1 MNKEQ
6 ISIILKKIKI
16 IEEKVNKKQIKDK
29 VLVDK
34 KLIFNLVEIF
44 EKILIFLQKND
55 NKKKRQF

>member
-16 IEEKVNKKQIKDK
+16 IEEKVNKKQTKDK

-34 KLIFNLVEIF
+34 KLILNLVEIF

-55 NKKKRQF
+55 NKKK

>member
-16 IEEKVNKKQIKDK
+16 IEEKVNKKQTKDK

-34 KLIFNLVEIF
+34 KLILNLVKIF

-55 NKKKRQF
+55 NKKK

>member
-34 KLIFNLVEIF
+34 KFILNLVEILLSN
-44 EKILIFLQKND
+44 ILMVTL
-55 NKKKRQF
+55 

>member
-29 VLVDK
+29 ILVDK

-44 EKILIFLQKND
+44 EKILIYLQKNN
-55 NKKKRQF
+55 NKNK

>member
-34 KLIFNLVEIF
+34 KLIFNLVEMF

-55 NKKKRQF
+55 NKKK

>member
-16 IEEKVNKKQIKDK
+16 IQEKVNKKQIKDK

-34 KLIFNLVEIF
+34 KFILNLVEILQ
-44 EKILIFLQKND
+44 KILIFLQKND
-55 NKKKRQF
+55 NKKK

>member
-34 KLIFNLVEIF
+34 KLI
-44 EKILIFLQKND
+44 LI
-55 NKKKRQF
+55 

>member
-16 IEEKVNKKQIKDK
+16 IEEKVNKKQIKHK
-29 VLVDK
+29 VMVDK
-34 KLIFNLVEIF
+34 RLIINLVEIF

-55 NKKKRQF
+55 DKKK

>member
-34 KLIFNLVEIF
+34 KFILNLVEILQ
-44 EKILIFLQKND
+44 KILIFLQKND
-55 NKKKRQF
+55 NKKK

>member
-29 VLVDK
+29 ILVDK

-44 EKILIFLQKND
+44 EKILIFLQKNN
-55 NKKKRQF
+55 NKNK

>member
-44 EKILIFLQKND
+44 EKNSNFLAEK
-55 NKKKRQF
+55 

>member
-16 IEEKVNKKQIKDK
+16 IQEKVNKKQIKDK

-34 KLIFNLVEIF
+34 KLIFNIVEIF
-44 EKILIFLQKND
+44 EKILIFLQKNN
-55 NKKKRQF
+55 NKNK

>member
-34 KLIFNLVEIF
+34 KLILNLVEIF

-55 NKKKRQF
+55 NKKK

>member
-34 KLIFNLVEIF
+34 KFILNLVEILQ
-44 EKILIFLQKND
+44 KIIIFLQKND
-55 NKKKRQF
+55 NKKK

>member
-34 KLIFNLVEIF
+34 KLIFNLVEMF

-55 NKKKRQF
+55 DKKK

>member
-16 IEEKVNKKQIKDK
+16 IEEKVNKKQIKHK
-29 VLVDK
+29 VMVDK
-34 KLIFNLVEIF
+34 KLIINLVEIF

-55 NKKKRQF
+55 DKKK

>member
-44 EKILIFLQKND
+44 EKILIFLQKNN
-55 NKKKRQF
+55 NKNK